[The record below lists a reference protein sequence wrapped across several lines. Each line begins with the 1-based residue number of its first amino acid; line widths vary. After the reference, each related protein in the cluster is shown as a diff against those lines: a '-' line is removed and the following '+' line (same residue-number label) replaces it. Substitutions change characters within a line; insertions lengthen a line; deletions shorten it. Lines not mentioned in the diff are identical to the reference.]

1 MIAMIVLVT
10 AMIAA
15 WAPTQS
21 PAGEATAAKPNVQAA
36 AKSRVRVTISKET
49 TRITAPLRKD
59 GYVDYVAALN
69 EHFRAGVTVKNNAA
83 VLFWQAMGPREIN
96 PQYREEY
103 FKRLGIPPL
112 AEKGNYYVPLND
124 YAKRGKD
131 AGKPAD
137 AERQAKTMKQWDVAM
152 SRPWSEKEFPI
163 LAGWLAANEKAI
175 SMVVEASKRPR
186 RYDPLIA
193 GKDGMVISVVLPA
206 LQQQREAAR
215 ALKLRAMLRLNE
227 GKVDKA
233 WEDLLAC
240 HRLARLA
247 GQGPTLIDALVAIAI
262 DGVACAGD
270 QRLLQHAQ
278 LTAGEIAKLRGD
290 LDKLPPLSKMVD
302 KIDHAERYMFLDCVS
317 MVARE
322 GLASMGKLAD
332 GNAEDSTIKS
342 LISLAVGATIDWDQI
357 LRTGNTWYDR
367 MADTFR
373 TPTRPERQELRQ
385 KIDADLRK
393 LAKSTSDLKSLALSM
408 LGCPRE
414 ALSQRLCQVFVALLL
429 PAVSSVADAE
439 DRATMQFDLIKLA
452 FALAAYRADHGEYP
466 ARLADLATKYV
477 AAVPKDIFNGE
488 ELRYKRKAEGYLLYS
503 VGVNGKDDGGK
514 GYDDRKPEETW
525 DDLVVRVPAAA
536 KASKKAE

>member
-1 MIAMIVLVT
+1 
-10 AMIAA
+10 
-15 WAPTQS
+15 
-21 PAGEATAAKPNVQAA
+21 
-36 AKSRVRVTISKET
+36 
-49 TRITAPLRKD
+49 
-59 GYVDYVAALN
+59 
-69 EHFRAGVTVKNNAA
+69 
-83 VLFWQAMGPREIN
+83 
-96 PQYREEY
+96 
-103 FKRLGIPPL
+103 
-112 AEKGNYYVPLND
+112 
-124 YAKRGKD
+124 
-131 AGKPAD
+131 
-137 AERQAKTMKQWDVAM
+137 
-152 SRPWSEKEFPI
+152 
-163 LAGWLAANEKAI
+163 
-175 SMVVEASKRPR
+175 
-186 RYDPLIA
+186 
-193 GKDGMVISVVLPA
+193 
-206 LQQQREAAR
+206 
-215 ALKLRAMLRLNE
+215 MLRLNE

-262 DGVACAGD
+262 DGVASQGISGSCST
-270 QRLLQHAQ
+270 RSF
-278 LTAGEIAKLRGD
+278 TAGEIAKLRGD

-393 LAKSTSDLKSLALSM
+393 LAKSTSDLKSLRCRCWDVHVKPCL
-408 LGCPRE
+408 
-414 ALSQRLCQVFVALLL
+414 QRLCQVFVALLL

-452 FALAAYRADHGEYP
+452 FALAAYAPTTASIRQDSRTWRP
-466 ARLADLATKYV
+466 IRRT
-477 AAVPKDIFNGE
+477 VPKDIFNGE

-525 DDLVVRVPAAA
+525 DNLVVRVPAAA